1 MQIQDHYESDF
12 PTVREWINEKNA
24 NAFTW
29 SINDR
34 DQANIEKYQLELK
47 HLDYLVIFE
56 AYQGHLCEYDPGHSR
71 NTENLKIIEK
81 NLFDDDD
88 DDGDDLEDLI
98 FTDFVSGYKVLIV
111 KANLD
116 LEDHSEI
123 KNAIESILSLEDYPL
138 LCDSICYCEACNQYM
153 SSEDV
158 EFHYTDNKTE
168 CEDCHEPEENEDD

>member
-1 MQIQDHYESDF
+1 MKIQDHYKSDF
-12 PTVREWINEKNA
+12 PTLREWLTEKNE

-29 SINDR
+29 SIDDR
-34 DQANIEKYQLELK
+34 DQANIEKYQLELE

-56 AYQGHLCEYDPGHSR
+56 AYQGHLCEYDSSNSL
-71 NTENLKIIEK
+71 NTENLKIIEN

-88 DDGDDLEDLI
+88 DDDDDDLI
-98 FTDFVSGYKVLIV
+98 FTDFVSGYKILIV
-111 KANLD
+111 KAGLN

-123 KNAIESILSLEDYPL
+123 NNAIESILSLEDYPV
-138 LCDSICYCEACNQYM
+138 LCDSIYYCEACNQYM

-168 CEDCHEPEENEDD
+168 CEDCHEPEGNENER